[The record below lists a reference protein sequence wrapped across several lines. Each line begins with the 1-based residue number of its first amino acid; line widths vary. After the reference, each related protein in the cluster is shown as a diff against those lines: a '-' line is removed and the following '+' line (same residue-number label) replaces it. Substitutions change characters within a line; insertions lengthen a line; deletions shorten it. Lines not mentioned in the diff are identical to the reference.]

1 MFPEVAV
8 KGRWLLEQGLVITL
22 PIDDMHEDTSQP
34 KRGINDALEQMFN
47 QIFNRNSNQQEMKEG
62 WVD

>member
-1 MFPEVAV
+1 
-8 KGRWLLEQGLVITL
+8 
-22 PIDDMHEDTSQP
+22 
-34 KRGINDALEQMFN
+34 LEQMFN

>member
-1 MFPEVAV
+1 
-8 KGRWLLEQGLVITL
+8 LLEQGLVITL

-47 QIFNRNSNQQEMKEG
+47 QIFKRNSNQQEMKEG
-62 WVD
+62 